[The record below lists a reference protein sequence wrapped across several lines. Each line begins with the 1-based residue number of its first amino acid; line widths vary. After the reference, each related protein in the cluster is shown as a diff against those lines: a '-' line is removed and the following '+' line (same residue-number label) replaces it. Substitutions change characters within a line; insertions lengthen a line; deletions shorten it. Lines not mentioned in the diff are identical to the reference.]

1 MILRRITPLITQII
15 AASGYVTV
23 ITPVTPSARSHDVKR
38 LHACVYTSHKARNP
52 VTGVIIVITLL
63 KELLGVIKSVI
74 SEVTSL
80 GNGGFRGI
88 SL

>member
-15 AASGYVTV
+15 AAGRYVTV
-23 ITPVTPSARSHDVKR
+23 ITPVTPSARPRDANGF
-38 LHACVYTSHKARNP
+38 HACVYTSHKARNP
-52 VTGVIIVITLL
+52 VTGVILVITLL
-63 KELLGVIKSVI
+63 KKLLGVIKSVI

-80 GNGGFRGI
+80 GSGGFRGI